1 MYQRRNE
8 ALQGYRLSVVQV
20 NFRERK
26 ESMKMTKKKDKS
38 VNYRLSED
46 IESAIKSL
54 AVKSRKEVSQLVWEI
69 LQNYIDE
76 EKEK

>member
-76 EKEK
+76 EKKK